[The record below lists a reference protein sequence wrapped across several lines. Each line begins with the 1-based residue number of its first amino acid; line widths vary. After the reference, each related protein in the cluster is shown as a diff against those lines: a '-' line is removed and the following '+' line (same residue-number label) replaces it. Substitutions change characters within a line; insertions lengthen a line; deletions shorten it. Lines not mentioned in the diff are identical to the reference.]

1 MKWKA
6 ERFESLMSHWAA
18 APLSVALSA
27 SLYYF
32 GTGLYPLWP
41 ITWFAPLPVLFVALR
56 RKWWSAA
63 LCAFVAFVLGRMNL
77 FEYAREIGGGSISGA
92 MSGMVL
98 AALIPAVAFMATV
111 LLARYA
117 TLKLPG
123 YFALWVFPCAITSY
137 EFVASSNAFTGSLFS
152 IAYSQTD
159 FLSLL
164 QVVSVLGIGGIT
176 FLVSLLP
183 SAIATIWG
191 ERPVATIV
199 PVAAVILTALA
210 YGGVRLQ
217 TDASEPIRVGLVASD
232 DAYQSSIIQSKDAA
246 LSIIASYAKP
256 IQELAAQ
263 GAQVVLL
270 PEKIIGFAPDDRVE
284 VVETL
289 SSLARAANVSL
300 VVGASRN
307 ATPRRNIALVLARD
321 GTVLGEYAK
330 HHLVP
335 GIESGFAAGTAPLL
349 VDVEGVRAGIAICK
363 DNDFPPWLRQYG
375 TQGARMLF
383 VPALDFDVDD
393 RLHAR
398 IAMVRAVEN
407 GAALARAAGRG
418 RITLSDAYGRI
429 VAERS
434 TAAAP
439 VVTLLDDLQPGP
451 GGTIY
456 SRSGDWFASLCVIAL
471 IALLI
476 AARFFSRGKGLRYQP
491 FATIMPP

>member
-6 ERFESLMSHWAA
+6 ERFENLMSHWAA

-77 FEYAREIGGGSISGA
+77 FEYAREIAGGSVSGA
-92 MSGMVL
+92 MSAMVL
-98 AALIPAVAFMATV
+98 AALIPAVAFTVMV

-117 TLKLPG
+117 ALKLPG
-123 YFALWVFPCAITSY
+123 YLALWVFPCAITSY

-159 FLSLL
+159 FLPLL
-164 QVVSVLGIGGIT
+164 QVASVLGIGGIT

-183 SAIATIWG
+183 SALATMWG
-191 ERPVATIV
+191 QRPVPTIV
-199 PVAAVILTALA
+199 PVAVVILTVLA

-217 TDASEPIRVGLVASD
+217 TGHASERVRVGLVASD
-232 DAYQSSIIQSKDAA
+232 AAYQSSISQSMDDA
-246 LSIIASYAKP
+246 LSVIASYAKP
-256 IQELAAQ
+256 VQELAAR

-270 PEKIIGFAPDDRVE
+270 PEKIIGFAPDDTVE
-284 VVETL
+284 IVEAL

-300 VVGASRN
+300 VVGASMN
-307 ATPRRNIALVLARD
+307 ATPRRNIALVFARD

-335 GIESGFAAGTAPLL
+335 GIESGFAAGTAPFV
-349 VDVEGVRAGIAICK
+349 VDVEGVRAGVAICK

-375 TQGARMLF
+375 KQGARMLF

-456 SRSGDWFASLCVIAL
+456 SRAGDWFASLCVIAL
-471 IALLI
+471 VALLI
-476 AARFFSRGKGLRYQP
+476 AARFLSRGKSAG
-491 FATIMPP
+491 